1 MAQGTAALAMLLA
14 VVMTA
19 LVPGVVATR
28 PLSLDSKNVSLLW
41 TQHNIPSD
49 GSWRTGRAT
58 WYTSF
63 PWIHDC
69 SLCLDRVLIPMTGT
83 AAPPL
88 TLRSSE
94 AAAGMGR

>member
-1 MAQGTAALAMLLA
+1 MARGMAALAMLLP

-28 PLSLDSKNVSLLW
+28 PLSLDRKNATLLW
-41 TQHNIPSD
+41 TQHNIPPD
-49 GSWRTGRAT
+49 GSWTNGRAT

-83 AAPPL
+83 AARPL

-94 AAAGMGR
+94 AAASMGS